1 MKQLILNWI
10 CKLVLYFYFIN
21 IILLGGD
28 FISTCNLYKE
38 VCSHLLKYKD
48 DYIFKKEFPDIE
60 VIVMLIDFIEK
71 SGVEKDRSILNY
83 IESKYSNILER
94 ICLFCN
100 MFESKRTDIEWFYE
114 SKDRQ
119 FKNIMRKGFDDII
132 RYECYDGLWDY
143 DDIDIF
149 CDKCV
154 ELFNKIQQGSYL
166 DAYLNVKNSSLYKDE
181 IISVRRN
188 LNNVDFFIKDVMIHL
203 YYELFDIYGRY
214 ENKTTKNR
222 NINKEIEDIIKVL
235 QKNSENETFRKQVP
249 NIEYILSDLERA
261 KYDYS
266 KERYDAYKAFSLI
279 ADIREFINFDI
290 YNID

>member
-1 MKQLILNWI
+1 MH
-10 CKLVLYFYFIN
+10 
-21 IILLGGD
+21 
-28 FISTCNLYKE
+28 SLYKE
-38 VCSHLLKYKD
+38 ACSYLLRYKD

-71 SGVEKDRSILNY
+71 SGVENEHLILNY

-100 MFESKRTDIEWFYE
+100 MFESKKNDIEWFYE
-114 SKDRQ
+114 SKNRQ

-154 ELFNKIQQGSYL
+154 ELFNKIQKGSYM
-166 DAYLNVKNSSLYKDE
+166 DAYLNVKNSYLYKDYR
-181 IISVRRN
+181 IGVRRN
-188 LNNVDFFIKDVMIHL
+188 LNNVDFFIKDVMIDL
-203 YYELFDIYGRY
+203 YYELFDIYGKY
-214 ENKTTKNR
+214 EDEATKNR
-222 NINKEIEDIIKVL
+222 NINKEIESIIKIL
-235 QKNSENETFRKQVP
+235 QKNARNEAFRKQVP
-249 NIEYILSDLERA
+249 NIDYILFDLKREE
-261 KYDYS
+261 YDYS
-266 KERYDAYKAFSLI
+266 KGQYEAYRAFSLI

-290 YNID
+290 DSLN